1 MDTSEV
7 YKRQLEV
14 AKRDFPDVVEQGEIL
29 LSESGVPLKLRLSIV
44 DGSVVDCF
52 WSSSGK
58 YSYHWDR
65 RAIMGRYIA
74 MTMPRMDVG
83 HTFVRSPSTS
93 ITVQKTQETSGR
105 VPSVMTPSW
114 QSRSFSALFAIGW
127 LQWAAT
133 EIARGGKVN
142 NKVDSLSLYPG
153 FDI

>member
-65 RAIMGRYIA
+65 RAINGSVYRHDNAPHGRWAHIKTFPKHFHNGSDGARDVKESTISDDPIEALREFLSFVRNRLATMGRKGN
-74 MTMPRMDVG
+74 VG
-83 HTFVRSPSTS
+83 VKS
-93 ITVQKTQETSGR
+93 
-105 VPSVMTPSW
+105 
-114 QSRSFSALFAIGW
+114 
-127 LQWAAT
+127 
-133 EIARGGKVN
+133 
-142 NKVDSLSLYPG
+142 
-153 FDI
+153 